1 MEKFVINL
9 DDEVY
14 TCLACEH
21 KHATVEN
28 LMDHICRVHA
38 NRRVQ
43 TRIEPRGPE
52 VFQQDSDSAVE
63 TSSQKT
69 VQTVLM
75 MRFRKQNPLSPGNL
89 PRGSRSLLTLESCR
103 CHRNQNANRPFYQV
117 KKIHLNLRRVTLP
130 YETVKS
136 FFISVRDSPLLPIL
150 LRFNRTGHQKWWTDT
165 DWTKHFSL
173 LGEV

>member
-28 LMDHICRVHA
+28 LMDHIRRVHA

-63 TSSQKT
+63 TSSENSSDSSDDEVQKAKPAVSRQPT
-69 VQTVLM
+69 K
-75 MRFRKQNPLSPGNL
+75 RKSKSVNARELPLPSQSKRKSSILSSEEDSSQSEKGNA
-89 PRGSRSLLTLESCR
+89 S
-103 CHRNQNANRPFYQV
+103 
-117 KKIHLNLRRVTLP
+117 I
-130 YETVKS
+130 
-136 FFISVRDSPLLPIL
+136 
-150 LRFNRTGHQKWWTDT
+150 
-165 DWTKHFSL
+165 
-173 LGEV
+173 